1 MKHYFY
7 ATCTGYGDD
16 GVQFFRGHV
25 FVQDEQKLPG
35 TAIRP
40 MLESIE
46 GLELVAVSY
55 LGCMSEEEFG
65 SLYPQD

>member
-25 FVQDEQKLPG
+25 FVQDEQKLPNKVLQ
-35 TAIRP
+35 P

-55 LGCMSEEEFG
+55 LGCMTEEEFG
-65 SLYPQD
+65 PVYPEE